1 MKVAIAKP
9 NVTVANT
16 AFQAQARLW
25 EFLAREYGCDVTI
38 FADAALNY
46 RDGGLPVERV
56 RRIGGRF
63 WFPPYP
69 GLLPGL
75 IPYDVLLT
83 ADPTIYPYPLWTAIA
98 AVAGRSR
105 LILDTSV
112 TLPAPPR
119 DTWSGRLILRLA
131 KAIFDRAHGVI
142 VPTPLTA
149 QRFVQ
154 LGLLAEGSPKVVEM
168 GHPAD
173 TALFRPGDGAGLESP
188 LNVLS
193 VGKLVPEKG
202 HQFVIEALADL
213 FRRDDRLRLLIAGEG
228 PYRRALEDLC
238 RRLRV
243 AEKVRFLG
251 LVDHDRLA
259 AVFRECQIF
268 VHHPVTTDEWE
279 EYFGVVVVEAMSSG
293 LPVVV
298 SDCGAMRHIVPDGA
312 GFVVRQRDIEALRE
326 KVRLLTEDAALRG
339 EMGAAGRAH
348 VCRRYSLQAIARRMY
363 ERVLSDASAV
373 VEGAHV

>member
-1 MKVAIAKP
+1 VKIAIAKP
-9 NVTVANT
+9 DVTLANT

-25 EFLAREYGCDVTI
+25 EFVARDYGYDVTI
-38 FADAALNY
+38 FSDAALDY

-69 GLLPGL
+69 GLFPGL
-75 IPYDVLLT
+75 IPFDVLLT
-83 ADPTIYPYPLWTAIA
+83 ADPSIYPYPLWTAIA

-112 TLPAPPR
+112 TLPVPSR
-119 DTWSGRLILRLA
+119 DTWRGRLILRMA
-131 KAIFDRAHGVI
+131 RAIFGRADRVI
-142 VPTPLTA
+142 VPSPLTER
-149 QRFVQ
+149 RFVR
-154 LGLLAEGSPKVVEM
+154 LGLLSEGSPKVVEM

-173 TALFRPGDGAGLESP
+173 TALFRPGDGATPESP

-202 HQFVIEALADL
+202 HQFVIQALAGL
-213 FRRDDRLRLLIAGEG
+213 LRRDDRLRLLIAGEG
-228 PYRRALEDLC
+228 PYRRALEMLC
-238 RRLRV
+238 RALQI

-251 LVDHDRLA
+251 LVEHDQLA

-293 LPVVV
+293 LPVVA
-298 SDCGAMRHIVPDGA
+298 SDCGAMRHIVPGGA
-312 GFVVRQRDIEALRE
+312 GFIVPQRDIEGLRG
-326 KVRLLTEDAALRG
+326 KVRLLVEDAALRH
-339 EMGAAGRAH
+339 EMGAVGRSH
-348 VCRRYSLQAIARRMY
+348 VCRRYSLQAIGRRMY
-363 ERVLSDASAV
+363 ERVLSDTSAV
-373 VEGAHV
+373 VEGAYV